1 MHAFHVHYR
10 NTQDTR
16 MRILNPLSRPAIDM
30 PYVQAEP
37 HGYNHK
43 VSLLLELNPKQI
55 GQLFRDWH
63 AIVDVVSVRAG
74 APTEDMMELAESW
87 DAARQPA
94 VAASA
99 GDSAR
104 DAMAETLSA

>member
-1 MHAFHVHYR
+1 MHAFHIHYR
-10 NTQDTR
+10 NTQGTL
-16 MRILNPLSRPAIDM
+16 MRILNAISRRAIDM

-63 AIVDVVSVRAG
+63 AIVDVVSVSAG
-74 APTEDMMELAESW
+74 APTEGMMELAERW
-87 DAARQPA
+87 DAARHPP
-94 VAASA
+94 VAASS

-104 DAMAETLSA
+104 AAMA

>member
-10 NTQDTR
+10 NTQGTL
-16 MRILNPLSRPAIDM
+16 MRILNAISRRAIDM

-63 AIVDVVSVRAG
+63 AIVDVVSVSAG
-74 APTEDMMELAESW
+74 AP
-87 DAARQPA
+87 
-94 VAASA
+94 ASVIP
-99 GDSAR
+99 SEAR
-104 DAMAETLSA
+104 DLQLRGAGTFASPNADSSLCSE

>member
-10 NTQDTR
+10 NTQGTL
-16 MRILNPLSRPAIDM
+16 MRILNAISRRAIDM

-87 DAARQPA
+87 DAARHPT
-94 VAASA
+94 VAASS

-104 DAMAETLSA
+104 AAMA

>member
-10 NTQDTR
+10 NTQGTL
-16 MRILNPLSRPAIDM
+16 MRILNAISRRAIDM

-63 AIVDVVSVRAG
+63 AIVDVVSVSAG

-87 DAARQPA
+87 DAARHPS
-94 VAASA
+94 VAASW

-104 DAMAETLSA
+104 AAMA